1 MGPTLVDRTKRRKN
15 DGTTM
20 MKKAMEL
27 KKRKKNLKPMKGN
40 PFSALSTENFENLT
54 DVMKLHVSLDKYESK
69 KVIETLIDR
78 EKT

>member
-1 MGPTLVDRTKRRKN
+1 
-15 DGTTM
+15 
-20 MKKAMEL
+20 
-27 KKRKKNLKPMKGN
+27 MKGN